1 MEDQV
6 PSSNIPQEQGNYY
19 QTPEGPRFQN
29 PAQFSAASQQEQ
41 PPAAPDF
48 QEMRRIAL
56 EQAIQQVTQQPA
68 PIPQQ
73 SVPQPVA
80 QPTSQAQQYSQPET
94 NTIYV
99 RRNLTLAEILVMF
112 ALSCG
117 LVLGLQASWFI
128 ATDLLP
134 RIEIREK

>member
-6 PSSNIPQEQGNYY
+6 PSSNIPQEQGKYY
-19 QTPEGPRFQN
+19 QNPEGPRFQN
-29 PAQFSAASQQEQ
+29 PAQFSAATQVPQEQ
-41 PPAAPDF
+41 PPATPDF
-48 QEMRRIAL
+48 QEMRRLAL
-56 EQAIQQVTQQPA
+56 EQAIQQVTQQPVSQ
-68 PIPQQ
+68 P
-73 SVPQPVA
+73 VPQAAPQV
-80 QPTSQAQQYSQPET
+80 QQYNQPET

>member
-6 PSSNIPQEQGNYY
+6 PSSNIPQEQGKYY
-19 QTPEGPRFQN
+19 QNPEGPRFQN
-29 PAQFSAASQQEQ
+29 PAQFSAATQAPQEQ

-48 QEMRRIAL
+48 QEMRRLAL
-56 EQAIQQVTQQPA
+56 EQAIQQVTQQP
-68 PIPQQ
+68 
-73 SVPQPVA
+73 VPQPLPQVA
-80 QPTSQAQQYSQPET
+80 PQVQQYTQPET
-94 NTIYV
+94 NTVYV
-99 RRNLTLAEILVMF
+99 RRNLTLAEILLMF

-117 LVLGLQASWFI
+117 LVLGLQASWFV

>member
-6 PSSNIPQEQGNYY
+6 PSSNIPQEQGKYY
-19 QTPEGPRFQN
+19 QNPEGPRFQN
-29 PAQFSAASQQEQ
+29 PAQFSAATQVPQEQ
-41 PPAAPDF
+41 PPATPDF
-48 QEMRRIAL
+48 QEMRRLAL
-56 EQAIQQVTQQPA
+56 EQAIQQLTQQPVSQ
-68 PIPQQ
+68 P
-73 SVPQPVA
+73 VPQAAPQV
-80 QPTSQAQQYSQPET
+80 QQYNQPET

>member
-29 PAQFSAASQQEQ
+29 PAQFSAAPQPLQEQ

-68 PIPQQ
+68 PV
-73 SVPQPVA
+73 S
-80 QPTSQAQQYSQPET
+80 QPTPQVQQYNQPET